1 MIVKMKNSAPPFLTG
16 IVLAAGF
23 SRRNAAGNKLL
34 LAGEGGR
41 PLVCIAAEALCG
53 AGLGEVLVVTGH
65 QGEDVEAALS
75 GLPVRCV
82 RAEHYAAG
90 MGASLAAG
98 VSAADPRCSGFLVT
112 PADLPGLRPEH
123 ARAVAGRFLE
133 LGCRSHVVPTA
144 DGERGHPVALG
155 AWLRPALESLD
166 ADIGARALLAEP
178 AEAARREL
186 LELGDKGIVRD
197 RDLA

>member
-1 MIVKMKNSAPPFLTG
+1 MTDAETPCLTG

-23 SRRNAAGNKLL
+23 SRRHPGGNKLL

-53 AGLGEVLVVTGH
+53 AGLDEVLVVTGH
-65 QGEDVEAALS
+65 QAEAVEAALL

-82 RAEHYAAG
+82 RAERHAAG

-123 ARAVAGRFLE
+123 ARAVAGRFVE
-133 LGCRSHVVPTA
+133 LACRSHVVPTA
-144 DGERGHPVALG
+144 YGERGHPVALG
-155 AWLRPALESLD
+155 AWLRPALEALD
-166 ADIGARALLAEP
+166 GDIGARALLAEP

-186 LELGDKGIVRD
+186 LELGDAGIVRD